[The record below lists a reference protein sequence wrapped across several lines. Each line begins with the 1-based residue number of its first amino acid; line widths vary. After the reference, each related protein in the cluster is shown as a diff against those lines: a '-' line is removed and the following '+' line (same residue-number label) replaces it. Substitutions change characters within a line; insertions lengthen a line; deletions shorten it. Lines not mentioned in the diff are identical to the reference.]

1 MTIAAILKNKGHDVI
16 SIGPGQTVAE
26 VAALLG
32 AKRIGAVLVL
42 GPGQDLVGIISE
54 RDIVKAL
61 ARHGAATLDL
71 TVDQLMTRELKT
83 ATPHTSVPEAME
95 MMTTGRFRHLPVLD
109 HGALVGLISIG
120 DVVKTRI
127 MQQEH
132 EVDSLRAYVSGGAPD
147 NHALA

>member
-1 MTIAAILKNKGHDVI
+1 MTIAAILKNKGHDVV
-16 SIGPGQTVAE
+16 SVEPARTVTE
-26 VAALLG
+26 VASLLG
-32 AKRIGAVLVL
+32 EKRIGAVLVM
-42 GPGQDLVGIISE
+42 GPGRELLGIISE

-61 ARHGAATLDL
+61 AKHGAATLDL

-83 ATPHTSVPEAME
+83 ATPHTSVPAAME

-109 HGALVGLISIG
+109 HGTLVGLISIG

-132 EVDSLRAYVSGGAPD
+132 EVDSLRSYVVGGTPD
-147 NHALA
+147 SHVLV